1 MQVLTR
7 NPHAERVRYNYYYQR
22 LWRYYQKP
30 AIKVSLS
37 LLLTI
42 FAVTFFAAFAIRP
55 TLNTIAEL
63 LRKIE
68 DQKEVSAKLEKK
80 MAALSS
86 LQSEYTV
93 IQENQNVLEA
103 AMPPNEDYQNLFM
116 QLEAVAAANALPI
129 YSLNVTSAQDSSV
142 QAMAQP
148 RNEVPQYPSVNFSL
162 VTQGTY
168 EQLKPFLSDVTRLA
182 RLMKVESIQFNQ
194 PDEDEMEILEEPE
207 LTLVIN
213 FKAFY
218 VDPVQAEPEEELEEE
233 SEE

>member
-1 MQVLTR
+1 MQVLT
-7 NPHAERVRYNYYYQR
+7 NSPHAERIRYNYYYQR

-30 AIKVSLS
+30 SIKISLS

-68 DQKEVSAKLEKK
+68 DQKEVSAKLEEK

-93 IQENQNVLEA
+93 IQENQSVLEA
-103 AMPPNEDYQNLFM
+103 AMPANEDYQNLFM
-116 QLEAVAAANALPI
+116 QLEAVAASNELPI
-129 YSLNVTSAQDSSV
+129 YSLSVTGDQKDVIHDEGETDAKTAD
-142 QAMAQP
+142 
-148 RNEVPQYPSVNFSL
+148 YPSVNFSL
-162 VTQGTY
+162 ITQGTY
-168 EQLKPFLSDVTRLA
+168 AQLKPFLQDVTRLA
-182 RLMKVESIQFNQ
+182 RLMRVESIQFSQ
-194 PDEDEMEILEEPE
+194 PDEEDLDIAEEPE
-207 LTLVIN
+207 LTLAIN
-213 FKAFY
+213 FKAY
-218 VDPVQAEPEEELEEE
+218 YSKPLDEVAEEV

>member
-30 AIKVSLS
+30 AIKVSFS

-68 DQKEVSAKLEKK
+68 DQKDVSAKLEKK

-86 LQSEYTV
+86 LQSEYAV

-103 AMPPNEDYQNLFM
+103 AMPSDEDYQNLFL
-116 QLEAVAAANALPI
+116 QLEAVAAAHTLPI
-129 YSLNVTSAQDSSV
+129 YSLNVTSAQDST
-142 QAMAQP
+142 
-148 RNEVPQYPSVNFSL
+148 PQVITRAESKQDDYPAVTFSL

-168 EQLKPFLSDVTRLA
+168 EQLKPFLGDVTRLA
-182 RLMKVESIQFNQ
+182 RLMKVESIQFSQ
-194 PDEDEMEILEEPE
+194 PDEDEMEIIEQPE

-218 VDPVQAEPEEELEEE
+218 NKPSQEPANKLEEA